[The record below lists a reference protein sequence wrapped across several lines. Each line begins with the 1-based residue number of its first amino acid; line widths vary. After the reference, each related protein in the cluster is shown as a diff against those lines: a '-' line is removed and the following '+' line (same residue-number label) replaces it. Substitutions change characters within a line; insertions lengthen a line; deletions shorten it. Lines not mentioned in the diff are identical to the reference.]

1 MNKVKLRQLLIDQL
15 AKKVLRVTCKNYV
28 RYGKLNYGLIANIE

>member
-1 MNKVKLRQLLIDQL
+1 MNNVKLRQLLIDQL

-28 RYGKLNYGLIANIE
+28 RYGKLNYGSIANIE